1 MSTAIAQRGDTIESL
16 VWRERRAAGAMV
28 ANTMQLN
35 PGLAERYPLTL
46 PAGHPVTLPD
56 VAAVTPVV
64 ATVNLWS

>member
-16 VWRERRAAGAMV
+16 VWRHHRAASAV
-28 ANTMQLN
+28 IATTLQLN

-46 PAGHPVTLPD
+46 PAGLHVTLPD
-56 VAAVTPVV
+56 ASTVTPVV